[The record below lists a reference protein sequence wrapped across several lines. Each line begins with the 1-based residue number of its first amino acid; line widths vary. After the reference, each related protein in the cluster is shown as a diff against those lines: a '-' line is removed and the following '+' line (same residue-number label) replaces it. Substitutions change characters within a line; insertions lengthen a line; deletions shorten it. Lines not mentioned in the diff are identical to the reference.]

1 MHKLW
6 TWEKLLEKLKRGDLC
21 SRNLVGEEEKDTRV
35 G

>member
-1 MHKLW
+1 MHQLW
-6 TWEKLLEKLKRGDLC
+6 RWEKLLEELRGDLC